1 MVFALFGRTMR
12 MTVPIR
18 AITLPCISF
27 MVGMT
32 ACAEESADAGQLQ
45 SCEGWEHV
53 ELRGESSP
61 LRVTGPSLWA
71 RVGEDPSAERVPV
84 WHALPEPVV
93 ATWTG
98 VEVSGDETE
107 LSFQTEEASLA
118 FILEAPLQLPAAL
131 EGREVVLAPSGDGI
145 VVTQHEDGTM
155 LLGLHRWD
163 GGWERVVAGD
173 AESLLSSFVP
183 ATVDVG
189 PFTLATSPSCL
200 VRDGCPRIYVFYSV
214 LVSSEQET
222 LASIH
227 PFGEAEVLASGAR
240 YRIDVHGAVDRNVD
254 EPQCA
259 DLLPPSFDVDILWL
273 GEDE

>member
-1 MVFALFGRTMR
+1 MR
-12 MTVPIR
+12 MTVPTR
-18 AITLPCISF
+18 AIALPCILLIAAI
-27 MVGMT
+27 T

-71 RVGEDPSAERVPV
+71 RVGDDPAAERVPV

-107 LSFQTEEASLA
+107 LSFQTDESSLA

-145 VVTQHEDGTM
+145 LITQHEDGTM
-155 LLGLHRWD
+155 LLALHRWD
-163 GGWERVVAGD
+163 GGWARWESGEMP
-173 AESLLSSFVP
+173 ESLLSAFVP

-200 VRDGCPRIYVFYSV
+200 VRDGCPRIYVFYGV

-240 YRIDVHGAVDRNVD
+240 YRIDVHGAVDRNAGVQ
-254 EPQCA
+254 QCA

-273 GEDE
+273 RKDE